1 LLSPEGSD
9 VQGQQKI
16 WMLLHVVVH
25 LLFLVRRLL
34 IILQFFLLVFL
45 QISFTLF
52 IDLIIIFEHEILFIS
67 IMLVE
72 LCLFFRSQLL
82 S

>member
-16 WMLLHVVVH
+16 WVLLHVVVH
-25 LLFLVRRLL
+25 LLLLVRRLL

-52 IDLIIIFEHEILFIS
+52 IDLIIIFEHGILFIS

>member
-1 LLSPEGSD
+1 LL
-9 VQGQQKI
+9 
-16 WMLLHVVVH
+16 L
-25 LLFLVRRLL
+25 LVRRLL

-45 QISFTLF
+45 QISLTLF
-52 IDLIIIFEHEILFIS
+52 IDLIIVFEHEVLFIS

>member
-16 WMLLHVVVH
+16 WVLLHVVVH
-25 LLFLVRRLL
+25 LLLLVRRLL